1 MVKVETTNCY
11 KCEAEIVAEVGQ
23 VHPLCDNCD
32 EDFQDWFQKAL
43 DWEKL
48 V

>member
-1 MVKVETTNCY
+1 MKTEITTCYQCEKDILVE
-11 KCEAEIVAEVGQ
+11 AGQ
-23 VHPLCDNCD
+23 VHPLCRSCD